1 MNGEP
6 VRFSN
11 GTKKVTHI
19 HANNPENV
27 KWYLEMK
34 GESGVLGNRVK
45 RSNVMD
51 VVSQS
56 MPHKK
61 SD

>member
-34 GESGVLGNRVK
+34 GESGVQGNRVK
-45 RSNVMD
+45 HNNAMD
-51 VVSQS
+51 VVSKS
-56 MPHKK
+56 MQQGKL
-61 SD
+61 